1 MRPVVVVITGPV
13 GAGKSTSM
21 QALAELLA
29 QRGESVAAI
38 DLDSLRALWPENPDD
53 PFHTRLGLTNLS
65 ATWPHFAERGARWLL
80 LTDIVEHPDQR
91 SDYEGAIPGALTVI
105 LRLDV
110 PLDRVHERLRRR
122 ESGESLA
129 WHLHRS
135 DELHQ
140 IMTERGVGDI
150 IIAVDD
156 QAPPQVATLMLEQ
169 IHRHQQKPTA
179 AHSPAA
185 PR

>member
-13 GAGKSTSM
+13 GAGKTTGM

-29 QRGESVAAI
+29 QRDEAVAAI

-53 PFHTRLGLTNLS
+53 PFHTRFGLSNLS
-65 ATWPHFAERGARWLL
+65 AIWPHFAERGARWLL
-80 LTDIVEHPDQR
+80 LADIVEDPDQR
-91 SDYEGAIPGALTVI
+91 SAYGDAIPGALVVI

-110 PLDRVHERLRRR
+110 PLERVHERLRRR

-135 DELHQ
+135 DELQ
-140 IMTERGVGDI
+140 QMMTERGVGDI
-150 IIAVDD
+150 VVAVDNQD
-156 QAPPQVATLMLEQ
+156 PAQVASLMLEEIQ
-169 IHRHQQKPTA
+169 RYKEKLA
-179 AHSPAA
+179 ATEVPAN
-185 PR
+185 